1 MIFFPF
7 WKELRL
13 SEVVHGP
20 QKSRNVPNR
29 SNNDGFIDPVMEPL

>member
-1 MIFFPF
+1 MLQLLFDDFFPF

-13 SEVVHGP
+13 FEVVHGP

-29 SNNDGFIDPVMEPL
+29 SNNDMVS